1 MLEYDQRR
9 NLFIGK
15 TEDEALLFAVDHW
28 VNTARKAIQQR
39 GKFFV
44 ALSGGSTPIA
54 IYQRLSKVRDLD
66 WNQVFLFWSDERAVP
81 PDHPES
87 NYGNAMK
94 FFSTLPIPEHQ
105 IFRMKAEVDL
115 EKNALDYEE
124 KIRHYTGKHLFD
136 HVMLGIGE
144 DGHTASL
151 FPNTQAISITDRL
164 VVANHV
170 PQKNTDRMTFTFP
183 CINESANITIYAL
196 GKSKQEVI
204 PKILKAPI
212 VSEYPASKIGTPQ
225 SPALWVLDDISSR
238 NLSFVE

>member
-15 TEDEALLFAVDHW
+15 SEDESISFAAEHFA
-28 VNTARKAIQQR
+28 NTARKAIQQR
-39 GKFFV
+39 GQFFV
-44 ALSGGSTPIA
+44 ALSGGSTPKA
-54 IYQRLSKVRDLD
+54 IYQRLIQVRDLD
-66 WNQVFLFWSDERAVP
+66 WSKVFLFWSDERAVM

-94 FFSTLPIPEHQ
+94 YFSKLSIPEHQ
-105 IFRMKAEVDL
+105 IFRMKAERNI
-115 EKNALDYEE
+115 EANALDYEE
-124 KIRHYTGKHLFD
+124 KIRHYMGKHLFD
-136 HVMLGIGE
+136 LVMLGIGE

-151 FPNTQAISITDRL
+151 FPNTEALSITDRL

-183 CINESANITIYAL
+183 CINESAHIAIYAL
-196 GKSKQEVI
+196 GKSKQEIV

-225 SPALWVLDDISSR
+225 KPALWVLDEFSSA
-238 NLSFVE
+238 NL

>member
-15 TEDEALLFAVDHW
+15 TEEEALSFAAEHW
-28 VNTARKAIQQR
+28 INTARKAIQQR
-39 GKFFV
+39 GQFFV
-44 ALSGGSTPIA
+44 ALSGGSTPKA
-54 IYQRLSKVRDLD
+54 IYQRIIQVSDLD
-66 WNQVFLFWSDERAVP
+66 WSKVFLFWNDERAVP

-94 FFSTLPIPEHQ
+94 YFSQLPIPSHQ
-105 IFRMKAEVDL
+105 IFRMKAENNLVA
-115 EKNALDYEE
+115 NAQEYEE

-136 HVMLGIGE
+136 LVMLGIGE

-151 FPNTQAISITDRL
+151 FPDTDALSVNDRL

-170 PQKNTDRMTFTFP
+170 PQKNTDRMTVTFP
-183 CINESANITIYAL
+183 CINESAHIAIYAL
-196 GKSKQEVI
+196 GKNKKEII

-212 VSEYPASKIGTPQ
+212 VSEYPASKVGTPQ
-225 SPALWVLDDISSR
+225 NPALLVLDEFSSA
-238 NLSFVE
+238 NL